1 LKNLPTQGLL
11 EGIRQVHAGESPI
24 TPIMAAKLIDEF
36 AVLSVAAPLKHEK
49 NIKTELLTGRERD
62 VMKLVA
68 RGLSNKEIGTALLIS
83 PLTVK
88 AHLSSIL
95 DKLQLR
101 GRVEAAAW
109 AIRHG
114 VLKDEPS

>member
-1 LKNLPTQGLL
+1 
-11 EGIRQVHAGESPI
+11 
-24 TPIMAAKLIDEF
+24 MAAKLIDEF

-114 VLKDEPS
+114 VLKDELS